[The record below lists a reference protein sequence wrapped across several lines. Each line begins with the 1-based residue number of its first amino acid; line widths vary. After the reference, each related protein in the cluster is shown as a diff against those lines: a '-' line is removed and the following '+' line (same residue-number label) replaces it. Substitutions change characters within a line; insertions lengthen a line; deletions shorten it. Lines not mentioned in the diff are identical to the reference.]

1 MGKLVSEK
9 DKAPEFSAQTLPAGT
24 APPESTFK
32 PNPVSETPGQ
42 ADNEDTLG
50 SDDKESTYTSALD
63 TLGGATSGDVH
74 TGLGHPGSGQTSTE
88 LRNEGQHTSKRD
100 RTGLDGM
107 TSGGSGLRDDGSHT
121 SRALETEKTDSGPT
135 IGHNVSIEG
144 AEEQVPVTAEEVAAE
159 RD

>member
-1 MGKLVSEK
+1 MSGK
-9 DKAPEFSAQTLPAGT
+9 DRAPEFSAQTFPAGT
-24 APPESTFK
+24 APPENTFK
-32 PNPVSETPGQ
+32 PNPISETPGQ

-50 SDDKESTYTSALD
+50 SDDKESTYTRALD

-107 TSGGSGLRDDGSHT
+107 ASGGSGLRGRWQPRVESSRDREDG
-121 SRALETEKTDSGPT
+121 KWTDHWSQCV
-135 IGHNVSIEG
+135 H
-144 AEEQVPVTAEEVAAE
+144 
-159 RD
+159 RRC